1 MCSLI
6 KSLYYCENAST
17 LCGCHMSKAT
27 NKTGWQSKSKL
38 TGICHIKLLSP
49 VCQKRQS
56 GFIKAGVAFITIIE
70 LVFICKFPRVLEP
83 QIQML
88 HPFC

>member
-1 MCSLI
+1 
-6 KSLYYCENAST
+6 
-17 LCGCHMSKAT
+17 MSKAT
-27 NKTGWQSKSKL
+27 NKTGKQSKSKL

-49 VCQKRQS
+49 VCQKLQS
-56 GFIKAGVAFITIIE
+56 GFIEAGVAFITIIE

-88 HPFC
+88 RPFS